1 MRTLALIRSGIATT
15 IQDTGRSGYQQIGIP
30 PSGAMDKFAMLMGQR
45 HLGHRNNEAA
55 LEFAYGDLA
64 FKTSHPCRF
73 VVTGA
78 PALITIG
85 DATHHSGSLEHTEAN
100 QLVNIH
106 TSGHGVYNYLHVAG
120 GIAISTCLG
129 SRSTSPRERIG
140 GLEGRYLRDGDIL
153 PLGPES
159 KDYEALDSIMPSTRH
174 RDTLSLRFIPG
185 FQFDQFSETT
195 RQKLISQVFSVTPRA
210 NRMGIALSGDPVDT
224 GIQARYS
231 LKPPVTVPYK
241 YHQMAIQLFYSMI
254 AKRSAATPKQGPLS
268 AVTAIAWFNLAPV
281 NVCDLSP
288 LRPKRRIELLGSS
301 ITTLRPRYHDAPY
314 GQGNH

>member
-15 IQDTGRSGYQQIGIP
+15 IQDTGRSGHQQIGIP

-78 PALITIG
+78 PAIITIG

-100 QLVNIH
+100 QMVDIH

-195 RQKLISQVFSVTPRA
+195 RQNLISQVFSVTPRA

-224 GIQARYS
+224 GIEALLSEATCYG
-231 LKPPVTVPYK
+231 
-241 YHQMAIQLFYSMI
+241 AIQIPPDGDPIVLLNDRQTVGGYPKAGAVISGDCHRLVQSRPGQRVRFVAI
-254 AKRSAATPKQGPLS
+254 TPQEADRVAWLEHHYLETKLS
-268 AVTAIAWFNLAPV
+268 
-281 NVCDLSP
+281 
-288 LRPKRRIELLGSS
+288 
-301 ITTLRPRYHDAPY
+301 
-314 GQGNH
+314 